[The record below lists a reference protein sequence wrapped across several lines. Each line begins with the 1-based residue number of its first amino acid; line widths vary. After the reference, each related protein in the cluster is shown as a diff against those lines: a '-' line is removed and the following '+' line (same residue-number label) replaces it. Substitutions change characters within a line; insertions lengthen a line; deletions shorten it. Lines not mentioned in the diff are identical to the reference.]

1 MKILFSLYLVF
12 FTLQALACE
21 VHFPERVILSGVVGE
36 FWPFIHKDCSVDKL
50 SGLSSMLQSH
60 EGMISIER
68 LQAAVGENTKIVSKS
83 NQIRIQ
89 TLQSL
94 IHKNFPA
101 SSESEMIV
109 SDSSTGDIIG
119 LDLSADIKIK
129 CHPCSFRGTEVIRL
143 ETRSYGTLKKDYIFN
158 AKFDHF
164 VHAARAKSL
173 INAFSNKLN
182 SDQFEIVKVPQV
194 AFGRYQTNLSQI
206 GYFKTNK
213 TIRAGEFL
221 RESDLVPLTLV
232 RAGDKVD
239 LYIENEQ
246 VRVKSHATSRQS
258 GGLGEKIEVWNQAN
272 GKKYRGVITDHNKV
286 VVEI

>member
-1 MKILFSLYLVF
+1 MKIF
-12 FTLQALACE
+12 FTFFLTSFFLQAQACE
-21 VHFPERVILSGVVGE
+21 VHFPERIILSGVVGE
-36 FWPFIHKDCSVDKL
+36 YWPFIHKECSPEKL
-50 SGLSSMLQSH
+50 NALSSMLQDH
-60 EGMISIER
+60 DGMISLER

-94 IHKNFPA
+94 IRKNFPA
-101 SSESEMIV
+101 SQNSEMVI
-109 SDSSTGDIIG
+109 SGSSNGDIIG
-119 LDLSADIKIK
+119 LDLSAEIKVK
-129 CHPCSFRGTEVIRL
+129 CHPCSFSGSEVIRI
-143 ETRSYGTLKKDYIFN
+143 ETRSYGTHKKDYSFN

-164 VHAARAKSL
+164 VHAARAKTL

-182 SDQFEIVKVPQV
+182 VDQFEIVKVPQV
-194 AFGRYQTNLSQI
+194 AFGRYQTNLDKIS
-206 GYFKTNK
+206 YFKTNK

-246 VRVKSHATSRQS
+246 VRIKSHATSRQS

>member
-1 MKILFSLYLVF
+1 MKIFFSLLFTTF
-12 FTLQALACE
+12 FYQAQACE
-21 VHFPERVILSGVVGE
+21 VHFPERIILSGVVGE
-36 FWPFIHKDCSVDKL
+36 YWPFIHKDCSIDKL
-50 SGLSSMLQSH
+50 SALSSMLQSH

-68 LQAAVGENTKIVSKS
+68 LQAAVGENTKIISKS

-89 TLQSL
+89 TLQNL

-101 SSESEMIV
+101 SADSEMIV
-109 SDSSTGDIIG
+109 SDGSTGDIIG
-119 LDLSADIKIK
+119 LDLSAEVKVK
-129 CHPCSFRGTEVIRL
+129 CHPCSFQGSEVIRL
-143 ETRSYGTLKKDYIFN
+143 ETRSYGSLKKDYSFN

-164 VHAARAKSL
+164 VKAARAKSL

-182 SDQFEIVKVPQV
+182 ADQFEIVKVPQV
-194 AFGRYQTNLSQI
+194 AFGRYQTNLNKI

-246 VRVKSHATSRQS
+246 VSVKSHATSRQS
-258 GGLGEKIEVWNQAN
+258 GGLGEKVEVWNQAN